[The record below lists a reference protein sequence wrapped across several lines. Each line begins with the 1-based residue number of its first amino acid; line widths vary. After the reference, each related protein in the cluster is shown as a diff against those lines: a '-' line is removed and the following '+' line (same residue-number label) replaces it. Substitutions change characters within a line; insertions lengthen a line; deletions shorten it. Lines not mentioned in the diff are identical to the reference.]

1 MGCSNIKE
9 NIENEMIKLK
19 MERIV
24 LRHERRKQLQLLKDK
39 YGYDYKPSNI
49 PDYYDCS
56 DFTMDNE
63 NNKKK
68 KNSVSIIKKPKP
80 IIINPKRSK
89 SISIQTR
96 RSINSKDTND
106 IIKLTQKTI
115 KKKKTLKF

>member
-1 MGCSNIKE
+1 MGCSSIKE

-19 MERIV
+19 MERIE

-39 YGYDYKPSNI
+39 YGCDFKPSNI

-56 DFTMDNE
+56 EFTVDNQ
-63 NNKKK
+63 NNKK
-68 KNSVSIIKKPKP
+68 KNSVSIIKKPKLVAVK
-80 IIINPKRSK
+80 PKRSK
-89 SISIQTR
+89 SISIQR
-96 RSINSKDTND
+96 KRSINSKDTND